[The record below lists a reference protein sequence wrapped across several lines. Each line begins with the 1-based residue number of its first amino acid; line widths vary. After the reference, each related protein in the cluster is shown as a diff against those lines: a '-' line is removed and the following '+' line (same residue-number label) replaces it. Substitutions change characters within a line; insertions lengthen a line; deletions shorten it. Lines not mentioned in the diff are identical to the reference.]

1 VTDFQQCAWR
11 SPEGH
16 CCLLAAGHDDEH
28 QTFFEVPLRGAPAT
42 RPQDVPSPA
51 VTDAVKPLTR
61 EELMALRE
69 RIDGWKR
76 MYWGPYNVAL
86 VLEACDRLLATA
98 RAFMEDAEEFG
109 TRAAMAEKDTRRL
122 DKLFDLLPFEVRHRF
137 GGDVREFREGID
149 AARRNTGEGR

>member
-51 VTDAVKPLTR
+51 VTDAVKPYTR
-61 EELMALRE
+61 DEVEELFGTKGDFQVSCRIPLRVE
-69 RIDGWKR
+69 
-76 MYWGPYNVAL
+76 
-86 VLEACDRLLATA
+86 RLLATA
-98 RAFMEDAEEFG
+98 KAGMENKVCGQRSTVSSWPCGLEAGHSGNHQNGFAVWP
-109 TRAAMAEKDTRRL
+109 R
-122 DKLFDLLPFEVRHRF
+122 
-137 GGDVREFREGID
+137 
-149 AARRNTGEGR
+149 